1 VQKKPSL
8 YPTDEGC
15 LICGSPYVVTH
26 HILPGVG
33 RRPISDRE
41 GCTCRLCNYHHN
53 LSNNSVHMNRSLDL
67 ELRRDCQMKWEQREG
82 VTDHEAFIRVFG
94 ESYL

>member
-1 VQKKPSL
+1 MAKPSL

-33 RRPISDRE
+33 RRPVSDRE
-41 GCTCRLCNYHHN
+41 GCTCKLCPQHHN
-53 LSNNSVHMNRSLDL
+53 MSNYSVHMNRALDI
-67 ELRRDCQMKWEQREG
+67 ELRRDCQRRWEMREG
-82 VTDHEAFIRVFG
+82 KGHEDFIRVFG